1 MIISIYGASA
11 VGKTA
16 IAECLATNLSL
27 PLRSCGSE
35 VRIAAKQLRVGLQN
49 LPLSVHREIDA
60 KTVGWVL
67 ERDPCIVEG
76 RFLDQVLFGIPR
88 HVYSVK
94 LMATEEVRLARSVSR
109 AGSAIEDNE
118 VKRSDVSDQEFREK
132 SYGLTER
139 PPPTLTIDT
148 SKLTVVECVNQIT
161 TAIRV
166 L

>member
-11 VGKTA
+11 AGKTT
-16 IAECLATNLSL
+16 IAECVATHLSL

-35 VRIAAKQLRVGLQN
+35 VRIAAGLLRVELQN
-49 LPLSVHREIDA
+49 LPLVVHREIDA
-60 KTVGWVL
+60 KTVAWAL

-76 RFLDQVLFGIPR
+76 RFLDQVLFSIPR

-94 LMATEEVRLARSVSR
+94 LTANEEVRLARLASQ
-109 AGSAIEDNE
+109 AGIAIDDNE

-132 SYGLTER
+132 SYGMTEHL
-139 PPPTLTIDT
+139 PPTLTIDT
-148 SKLTVVECVNQIT
+148 SKLTVVECVNQVT
-161 TAIRV
+161 TAISA

>member
-11 VGKTA
+11 VGKTTVG
-16 IAECLATNLSL
+16 ECVATKLSW

-35 VRIAAKQLRVGLQN
+35 VRIAAKQLRLELQS

-60 KTVGWVL
+60 KTVAWAL

-88 HVYSVK
+88 QVFSVK
-94 LMATEEVRLARSVSR
+94 LTATEEVRLARSAHR
-109 AGSAIEDNE
+109 AGTAIEDNE

-132 SYGLTER
+132 SYGMTER
-139 PPPTLTIDT
+139 LPPTLTIDT